1 MTPLAVS
8 LTSLLSFSGLACL
21 CLSMDRHGRTLFH
34 GRPSQRRDTA
44 FRVAGW
50 LFIALAFAA
59 AVVTA
64 NWNFGS
70 GAMAR
75 LAHRGR
81 AHRRGADV
89 LSSGLD
95 PSGSHRRSSPRHG
108 HRVLRL
114 NRGRFSERPDR
125 PM

>member
-34 GRPSQRRDTA
+34 GRPSRRRDTA

-64 NWNFGS
+64 NWNFGPVQWLGS
-70 GAMAR
+70 LTGAALIVVALMFFEDKEKPVEQAEEPFDAFAGGYPVPPMPEKEAR
-75 LAHRGR
+75 
-81 AHRRGADV
+81 
-89 LSSGLD
+89 
-95 PSGSHRRSSPRHG
+95 
-108 HRVLRL
+108 
-114 NRGRFSERPDR
+114 
-125 PM
+125 